1 MNITDLSQRLFWMA
15 VLVAL
20 IVVPSSAWI
29 AASISESNA
38 IEELRSTVH
47 HRLDFYHSNLVR
59 VFDKH
64 NGLPLALTRNRD
76 IDLLLS
82 RPSDMILMAEQ
93 SQVFKGLTTAV
104 GALAI
109 FLMDREGLVIA
120 SSNYDEATSFVG
132 ESLAFRLYLQDA
144 LRTGVGY
151 DFAIGINTGIPGY
164 FIAYSIR
171 DGNGAVALKVGVDE
185 FEKMWQQSSE
195 RVVVTDRHG
204 VIFLT
209 NVPTWRYRSLT
220 KIDSIVA
227 AQLNDNRQYGG
238 KEIVP
243 LSIVSN
249 GNDQLTLDDHRFLVQ
264 AATIAG
270 KDWTLHV
277 MADMAT
283 MRYRIVNAAL
293 FAGLGVLLV
302 ILTLVLFIK
311 RRLNLRNYILFQ
323 TKTKED
329 LEKQV
334 RERTTELVQAGKLA
348 ALGQL
353 AAGIVHE
360 INQPVA
366 AIRSFADN
374 SRVFL
379 ERGQTS
385 SVAGNLHEITT
396 LTERLAAITAQL
408 KRFARKPSAELGT
421 VDLIAA
427 LKQALN
433 LMAAPIQQEDVSLVS
448 RFSDSAV
455 WVVGED
461 VRLQQVLVNI
471 LKNAIDA
478 MQNCSRRFIELSITL
493 HEDAVSLAI
502 RDSGAG
508 IATPNFVQVFEPFY
522 TTKPVGEGLGLGL
535 SISMAIVHEFGGTL
549 TALNHPNGGA
559 IFTITLKR
567 TDSKK

>member
-1 MNITDLSQRLFWMA
+1 M
-15 VLVAL
+15 VAL
-20 IVVPSSAWI
+20 IAVPSSAWI

-38 IEELRSTVH
+38 IEELRGTVH
-47 HRLDFYHSNLVR
+47 HRLDFYHSNLAR
-59 VFDKH
+59 VFEKH
-64 NGLPLALTRNRD
+64 GGLPLALTRNRD
-76 IDLLLS
+76 IDLLLNH
-82 RPSDMILMAEQ
+82 PSDRILMVEL
-93 SQVFKGLTTAV
+93 SQVFKGLATAV

-120 SSNYDEATSFVG
+120 SSNYDEVTSFVG
-132 ESLAFRLYLQDA
+132 ESLAFRHYLQDA

-195 RVVVTDRHG
+195 RVVVTDRYG

-209 NVPTWRYRSLT
+209 NVPAWRYRSLT
-220 KIDSIVA
+220 KLDSIVA
-227 AQLNDNRQYGG
+227 AQLNDRRQYGG
-238 KEIVP
+238 KEIIP
-243 LSIVSN
+243 LSIASN
-249 GNDQLTLDDHRFLVQ
+249 EKNLLTLDDHRFLVQ
-264 AATIAG
+264 ATKIAG

-277 MADMAT
+277 MADTAT
-283 MRYRIVNAAL
+283 TRYRIINAAL
-293 FAGLGVLLV
+293 FAGLSALII
-302 ILTLVLFIK
+302 ILMFALFIK
-311 RRLNLRNYILFQ
+311 RRLNLRDYILFQ
-323 TKTKED
+323 TKAKEE
-329 LEKQV
+329 LERQV
-334 RERTTELVQAGKLA
+334 RERTAELVQAGKLA

-385 SVAGNLHEITT
+385 NVAGNLNEIIT
-396 LTERLAAITAQL
+396 LTERLATITAQL
-408 KRFARKPSAELGT
+408 KRFARKPTAELGT

-433 LMAAPIQQEDVSLVS
+433 LMAAPVQQEKISLVS
-448 RFSDSAV
+448 SFTDEAV

-478 MQNCSRRFIELSITL
+478 VKNCSSRVIELTTTL
-493 HEDAVSLAI
+493 HKDSVSLAI
-502 RDSGAG
+502 RDNGAG
-508 IATPNFVQVFEPFY
+508 IATPNFAQVFEPFY

-535 SISMAIVHEFGGTL
+535 SISLAIVREFGGTL
-549 TALNHPNGGA
+549 TALNHSDGGA
-559 IFTITLKR
+559 VFTLTLKR
-567 TDSKK
+567 TDSII